1 MESAAHV
8 SVLVGCLDSL
18 PSVASF
24 VWNIKKAFLNIGHK
38 PWLSVY
44 NLSWWPPALRPILS
58 ESRAA
63 PSDHSAPQQSHDLL
77 LARFLCERLQ
87 QQTPRRCFLSATK
100 NSENKTFPP
109 SPRRSILNPGCLCSA
124 FKEGIVDFF
133 SSSYCLHLPTCI
145 LAAT

>member
-24 VWNIKKAFLNIGHK
+24 VWNIQKAFLNIGHK

-58 ESRAA
+58 ESPAA
-63 PSDHSAPQQSHDLL
+63 LSDHSAPQQSHNLL
-77 LARFLCERLQ
+77 LARERLQ
-87 QQTPRRCFLSATK
+87 QQTPRRRFLCATK
-100 NSENKTFPP
+100 TAKIKHFSRLPAGP
-109 SPRRSILNPGCLCSA
+109 SWTQVVFVLLLKKALSSY
-124 FKEGIVDFF
+124 
-133 SSSYCLHLPTCI
+133 SSSPSSSPPPTASI
-145 LAAT
+145 SLRAS